1 MGHCII
7 VCNKNALHNAIQ
19 EYISTYLEENHGRKI
34 RKILLENIK
43 AIQFLSHVGS
53 I

>member
-1 MGHCII
+1 MGHLKAFPT
-7 VCNKNALHNAIQ
+7 KNALHNDIQ